1 MSDVCAKQWPLGS
14 SRRRYGHTSGR
25 QGPLPKVEGQAR
37 PPTRP
42 RALWCRS
49 MSRQIYRLSGGGHQS
64 RHAAGG
70 SSLMVCRA
78 AHVGPSKPHTIV
90 VRSVPGR
97 VSIAHCCC
105 CSNPCVRPA
114 NADYHLTTD
123 PLPAFLIT
131 MLPACHP
138 SPLPQNKGFL
148 ELRSQALKHFGWQA
162 RRRRVDAGCP
172 LCDSMRRKAADPR

>member
-1 MSDVCAKQWPLGS
+1 
-14 SRRRYGHTSGR
+14 
-25 QGPLPKVEGQAR
+25 
-37 PPTRP
+37 
-42 RALWCRS
+42 
-49 MSRQIYRLSGGGHQS
+49 
-64 RHAAGG
+64 
-70 SSLMVCRA
+70 MVCRA

-105 CSNPCVRPA
+105 CSNPCVRQE
-114 NADYHLTTD
+114 NADYHLTSD

-172 LCDSMRRKAADPR
+172 LCDSMRERGGRSAVKSAVQFRPCTDPTNDFVYRRTSSNRSRLCNPHDLQPTTTAKPRLSLVH

>member
-1 MSDVCAKQWPLGS
+1 
-14 SRRRYGHTSGR
+14 
-25 QGPLPKVEGQAR
+25 
-37 PPTRP
+37 
-42 RALWCRS
+42 
-49 MSRQIYRLSGGGHQS
+49 
-64 RHAAGG
+64 
-70 SSLMVCRA
+70 MVCRA

-105 CSNPCVRPA
+105 GRNPCVRPA

-131 MLPACHP
+131 MLPARHP

-172 LCDSMRRKAADPR
+172 LCDSMRQRGGKIRGKNVIRGTIPSMHRSNKWLRVSSCKLQPIELHDLVTCSRLRQQSHVLA